1 MDKSKLTLVAR
12 VILGGAMVVFGLNG
26 FLQFIPMPTPPEP
39 ALDFLSAM
47 GRTGYFFPVLKL
59 SEIVA
64 GAMVLSGFYLPLGLL
79 ILAPILLQILL
90 FHIFL
95 EPSMNGM
102 VLPVI
107 LVLAELYLAKENMDV
122 FGPLLKK

>member
-26 FLQFIPMPTPPEP
+26 FLQFIPMPTPPAP
-39 ALDFLSAM
+39 AMDFLSAL
-47 GRTGYFFPVLKL
+47 GRTGYFFPFLKI

-64 GAMVLSGFYLPLGLL
+64 GAMVLTGVYLPLGLL
-79 ILAPILLQILL
+79 ILAPILLNIVL

-95 EPSMNGM
+95 EPGLSGM
-102 VLPVI
+102 ALPLV

-122 FGPLLKK
+122 FGPILKK